1 MVLEMVTRTQ
11 EACVGVGVPWC
22 TILNKAA
29 RDALL
34 PETVIL
40 QWVLE
45 IRG

>member
-11 EACVGVGVPWC
+11 EACLGVGVPWC
-22 TILNKAA
+22 TILNRAA

-34 PETVIL
+34 PEIVIL
-40 QWVLE
+40 QWVLK

>member
-1 MVLEMVTRTQ
+1 MVTRTQ
-11 EACVGVGVPWC
+11 ACLGVGVPWC
-22 TILNKAA
+22 TILNRAA

-34 PETVIL
+34 PEIVIL